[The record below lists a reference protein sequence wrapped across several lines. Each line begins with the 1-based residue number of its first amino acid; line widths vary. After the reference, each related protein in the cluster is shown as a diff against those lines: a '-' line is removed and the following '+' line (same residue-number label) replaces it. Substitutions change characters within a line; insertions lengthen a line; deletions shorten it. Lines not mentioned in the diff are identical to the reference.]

1 MASDRAYI
9 NRGIWNDADHR
20 QLTPEA
26 QHLYYLLLTHPTL
39 SYAGVVDWRPNR
51 LTPFARGLTVER
63 IEAAAAELSA
73 GLYIVIDEET
83 EEVLIRSWVK
93 HDGVLKQPRLA
104 VSMANAYTR
113 TASNDLRGVI
123 VHELARQREAH
134 PEYACWEDSRVLD
147 VLAQPSVSAKDLPA
161 FTPTVGVSVGGT
173 FGDGFTPNLS
183 PGVGP
188 GLVSPPTPTPTPT
201 PPSSTEEG
209 ESEGKARKRAP
220 AGTRISDDF
229 EITDEMRDWAAENT
243 PHVDIDWHTQ
253 KFIDHFASQSGQ
265 RGVKSDWVRTWK
277 NWMRTEEE
285 RAPANRQQA
294 RPNRDITSGMSLVAS
309 HQRLY
314 GGEA

>member
-20 QLTPEA
+20 QLTLEA

-39 SYAGVVDWRPNR
+39 SYVGVVDWRPNR
-51 LTPFARGLTVER
+51 LTPFARGLTVGRVEV
-63 IEAAAAELSA
+63 AAAELSA

-113 TASNDLRGVI
+113 TASNELRGVI
-123 VHELARQREAH
+123 VHELHRQREAH
-134 PEYACWEDSRVLD
+134 PEYACWEDKRVSD
-147 VLAQPSVSAKDLPA
+147 VLAQPALSAKDL
-161 FTPTVGVSVGGT
+161 TPFAPVVRDEVGH
-173 FGDGFTPNLS
+173 GFTPNPSL
-183 PGVGP
+183 GVGP
-188 GLVSPPTPTPTPT
+188 GLLCAPSPTPTPT

-209 ESEGKARKRAP
+209 ESEGKARKRAT

-229 EITDEMRDWAAENT
+229 EITNEMRAWAAENT
-243 PHVDIDWHTQ
+243 PHVDIDWHTP
-253 KFIDHFASQSGQ
+253 KFIDHFAGLSGQ
-265 RGVKSDWVRTWK
+265 RAVKSDWGRTWK

-294 RPNRDITSGMSLVAS
+294 RPNRDITSGMSLVQS

>member
-83 EEVLIRSWVK
+83 EEVLIRSWMK

-113 TASNDLRGVI
+113 TASNDIRGVI

-134 PEYACWEDSRVLD
+134 PEYTCWEDSRVLD
-147 VLAQPSVSAKDLPA
+147 VLAQPSVSAEDLPP
-161 FTPTVGVSVGGT
+161 FTPTVRASVGDG
-173 FGDGFTPNLS
+173 FRDGFTPNLP

-229 EITDEMRDWAAENT
+229 KITDEMRDWARENT

-253 KFIDHFASQSGQ
+253 KFIDHFAAQSGQ
-265 RGVKSDWVRTWK
+265 RGVKTDWGRTWK

-285 RAPANRQQA
+285 RAPANRQQ
-294 RPNRDITSGMSLVAS
+294 RPDRAVAS
-309 HQRLY
+309 ARGLIQAHQDLF
-314 GGEA
+314 GSDQ

>member
-20 QLTPEA
+20 QLTLEA
-26 QHLYYLLLTHPTL
+26 QHLYYMLLTHPTL
-39 SYAGVVDWRPNR
+39 SYVGVVDWRPNR
-51 LTPFARGLTVER
+51 LTPFARGLTVQR

-73 GLYIVIDEET
+73 GLYVVIDEAT

-113 TASNDLRGVI
+113 TASNELRGVI
-123 VHELARQREAH
+123 VHELRRQREAH
-134 PEYACWEDSRVLD
+134 PEYACWEDKRVTD
-147 VLAQPSVSAKDLPA
+147 VLSQPSISAEELPPFA
-161 FTPTVGVSVGGT
+161 PAAGANVGGG
-173 FGDGFTPNLS
+173 FGDGFTPN
-183 PGVGP
+183 PPPEVGP
-188 GLVSPPTPTPTPT
+188 GLLCAPSPTPTPA

-209 ESEGKARKRAP
+209 ESEGKSRKRSS

-229 EITDEMRDWAAENT
+229 TIDDEMRAWAAENT

-265 RGVKSDWVRTWK
+265 RGVKTQWGRTWK

-285 RAPANRQQA
+285 RAPANRQQQ
-294 RPNRDITSGMSLVAS
+294 RPNRDAASARGLVQA
-309 HQRLY
+309 HEDLFGRTT
-314 GGEA
+314 

>member
-20 QLTPEA
+20 QLTLEA

-39 SYAGVVDWRPNR
+39 SYVGVVDWRPNR

-63 IEAAAAELSA
+63 VEAAAAELSA
-73 GLYIVIDEET
+73 GLYIVIDEDT

-113 TASNDLRGVI
+113 TASNELRAVI
-123 VHELARQREAH
+123 VHELSRQREAH
-134 PEYACWEDSRVLD
+134 PEYACWEDKRVSD
-147 VLAQPSVSAKDLPA
+147 VLAQPSVSAKDLPPFA
-161 FTPTVGVSVGGT
+161 PTVGVEVGH
-173 FGDGFTPNLS
+173 GFTPNPS

-188 GLVSPPTPTPTPT
+188 GLLCAPSPTPTPA

-209 ESEGKARKRAP
+209 ESEGKARKRAT

-229 EITDEMRDWAAENT
+229 EITDEMRQWAQDTVPN
-243 PHVDIDWHTQ
+243 VDIDWHTP
-253 KFIDHFASQSGQ
+253 KFIDHFASLSGQ
-265 RGVKSDWVRTWK
+265 RAVKSNWRRTWQ

-285 RAPANRQQA
+285 RAPANRQQQA
-294 RPNRDITSGMSLVAS
+294 RPNRDITSAQSLVAS
-309 HQRLY
+309 HQRIF

>member
-51 LTPFARGLTVER
+51 LTPFARGLTIER

-73 GLYIVIDEET
+73 GLYIVIDEDT

-113 TASNDLRGVI
+113 TASNALRGVI

-147 VLAQPSVSAKDLPA
+147 VLAQPSISAKDLPP
-161 FTPTVGVSVGGT
+161 FTPTVRAGVGGALR
-173 FGDGFTPNLS
+173 DGFTPNLS

-229 EITDEMRDWAAENT
+229 EITEAMRDWAHENT
-243 PHVDIDWHTQ
+243 PNVDIDWHTQ
-253 KFIDHFASQSGQ
+253 KFIDHFAAQSGQ
-265 RGVKSDWVRTWK
+265 RGVKSSWGRTWK

-285 RAPANRQQA
+285 RTPRGRQSRHRDADSRDALLQA
-294 RPNRDITSGMSLVAS
+294 HFDMEGPPR
-309 HQRLY
+309 
-314 GGEA
+314 